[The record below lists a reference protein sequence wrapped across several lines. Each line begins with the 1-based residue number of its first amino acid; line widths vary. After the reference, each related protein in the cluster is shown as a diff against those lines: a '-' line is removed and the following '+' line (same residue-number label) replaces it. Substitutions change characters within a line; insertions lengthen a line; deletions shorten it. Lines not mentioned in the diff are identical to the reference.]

1 MSRTHSRPTPVAP
14 NVVDRSDLRE
24 RSQVFRDRSHAGQI
38 LAGLLEGGG
47 VGDVLLLAVPAGGVP
62 VAAAMAGALPLVM
75 DIAVVSKV
83 TPSWN
88 TEVGYGA
95 VAFDGSVRINEAMMA
110 QLGVNEAE
118 KDAGIAATTSKVTR
132 RVEKLRKR
140 REPLELS
147 GRRVM
152 LVDDGLASGITMQ
165 VAVAAVAK
173 LGASA
178 ILVSVPTGHAHSVA
192 ALAGEV
198 DTVYC
203 ANIRSGFS
211 FAVAD
216 AYQQWTD
223 LDEAEIIRVLESVR
237 G

>member
-1 MSRTHSRPTPVAP
+1 MGLSAAR
-14 NVVDRSDLRE
+14 NVVDRADLRE
-24 RSQVFRDRSHAGQI
+24 RTQVFRDRDHAGQI
-38 LAGLLEGGG
+38 LAGLLEEAGI
-47 VGDVLLLAVPAGGVP
+47 DDALMLAIPAGGVP
-62 VAAAMAGALPLVM
+62 VAAAMAGTLPLAM
-75 DIAVVSKV
+75 DIAVVSKI

-110 QLGVNEAE
+110 RLSVNEAE
-118 KDAGIAATTSKVTR
+118 KDAGIAATRAKVAR
-132 RVEKLRKR
+132 RIEKLRKGR
-140 REPLELS
+140 QPLELS
-147 GRRVM
+147 GRRVI

-165 VAVAAVAK
+165 VAVAAVTK

-178 ILVSVPTGHAHSVA
+178 IMVSVPTGHAQSVA
-192 ALAGEV
+192 ALASQV
-198 DTVYC
+198 DAVYC

-216 AYQQWTD
+216 AYALWTD
-223 LDEAEIIRVLESVR
+223 LQEAEIIRVLASVR